1 MDDATAEGEML
12 CRLEHPTTSTRGRA
26 TRRWGPH
33 LGSSNT
39 CMKHQCLTMGDTPE
53 GIWGRP
59 QDKCRGPP
67 TLSQVPGGHLQG
79 VTEVPWASPPPSG
92 TLDAAVQVS
101 RAPALSRWQEM
112 AALVNFYTSLSSISH
127 PVNFYDKLDKLG
139 RESEGGGGW
148 GLAGGPG
155 ARSAAP
161 SWLRLHLGRCLPTAL
176 SSVLRDEPAS
186 ARTQAPR
193 PRCCEGGRR
202 HRPPPLTSTCE
213 VQL

>member
-1 MDDATAEGEML
+1 M
-12 CRLEHPTTSTRGRA
+12 
-26 TRRWGPH
+26 
-33 LGSSNT
+33 
-39 CMKHQCLTMGDTPE
+39 
-53 GIWGRP
+53 
-59 QDKCRGPP
+59 
-67 TLSQVPGGHLQG
+67 
-79 VTEVPWASPPPSG
+79 TEVPWASPPPSG

-202 HRPPPLTSTCE
+202 HRPPPTSTCE